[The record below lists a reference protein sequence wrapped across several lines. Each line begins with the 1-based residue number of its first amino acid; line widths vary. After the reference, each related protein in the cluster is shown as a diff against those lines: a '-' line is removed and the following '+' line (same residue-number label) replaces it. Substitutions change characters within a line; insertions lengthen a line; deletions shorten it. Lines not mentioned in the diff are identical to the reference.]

1 MSRLTHYSR
10 RVFIKSVAGAMIVG
24 PSVLVS
30 ACQDSNGIDRKLQFG
45 SLRAALDEAERL
57 AQLATVDTN
66 PFWPLPQTF
75 VHCAQSIEYSMA
87 GFPQMKPEIFQHT
100 VGAGAFNY
108 FAWRGR
114 MSHNLTEQIP
124 GAPSL
129 DNDTDMA
136 VSLARLRKAVDDFES
151 ARQPLQPHFA
161 YGDLDKSDYELAHAM
176 HLANHFSVID
186 A

>member
-1 MSRLTHYSR
+1 MTRHVHYSR
-10 RVFIKSVAGAMIVG
+10 RVFIKSLAGAMVVG

-30 ACQDSNGIDRKLQFG
+30 ACQDSDGVDRKLQFG
-45 SLRAALDEAERL
+45 SLGAALDEAERL
-57 AQLATVDTN
+57 AQLATLDTS
-66 PFWPLPQTF
+66 PFWTLPQTF
-75 VHCAQSIEYSMA
+75 VHCAQSIEYSMS

-100 VGAGAFNY
+100 VGAAAFNY

-114 MSHNLTEQIP
+114 MSHNLTEKIP

-129 DNDTDMA
+129 ADDTDMA
-136 VSLARLRKAVDDFES
+136 VSLVRLRRAVDDFGAS
-151 ARQPLQPHFA
+151 RQPLQPHFA